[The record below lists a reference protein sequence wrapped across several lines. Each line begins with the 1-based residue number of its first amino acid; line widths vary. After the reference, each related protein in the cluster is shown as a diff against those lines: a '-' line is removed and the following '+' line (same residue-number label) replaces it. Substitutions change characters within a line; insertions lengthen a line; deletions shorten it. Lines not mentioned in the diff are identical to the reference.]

1 MATTI
6 SVNKQTIEQFLLNAR
21 RKPFVIPE
29 YQRPYSWT
37 NEQIDTLF
45 RDIWEFTSND
55 GGTENDGTYFLGSIV
70 SYENEDGEQEIID
83 GQQRI
88 TSLFLLLRAIYTK
101 LTVTDEKSPEAIN
114 FISKIEPLIWRTN
127 KLTGKVDYASIL
139 LTSKV
144 ISDSENEILKNIL
157 ETGNVKEK
165 AQDSYSKNYKQLLEL
180 LEEKSKENAL
190 MIYQFIYAL
199 LNQVIILPITA
210 DTQDTALTIFSTLN
224 DRGLPLSDAD
234 IFKAKIYNN
243 LNKEEKEKFI
253 EEWKELEEDS
263 LRISESIQQLFYYHM
278 FYQRALENDK
288 VTTTPGLR
296 KYYSANKFE
305 RILKPNILSNLR
317 QILNLWEVISN
328 KNVIED
334 EEWSKNIEIL
344 KILDI
349 LTSYPNEF
357 WKYPV
362 IIYYLRYK
370 DNKDFE
376 ERYLGHEK
384 SEELHKFLVE
394 NEYVDEEGNAK
405 DKLKADL
412 RDNRLVLP
420 QEFEHIR
427 PAIEKKL
434 KSSAGKLIIKNADD
448 KKKIK
453 VNKEVFLDKNFSEL
467 WDKIKYKTTC
477 KVNFDSN
484 NLIAK
489 CVKDIDDYLFI
500 EDEKYIFE
508 KKRLALTHGGIEEGF
523 STSEDSR
530 IDFQVK
536 YKLPDIITYL
546 QNETNLTRKSI
557 VEILTRTETL
567 DSFKKN
573 PQLYLEKVT
582 DIIKKTM
589 KNFIVD
595 GIKYEKIGN
604 GEFYS
609 QDLFEAQELFGYLKD
624 KMNKE
629 GNMLASTKSSY
640 ENIVL
645 DSDIERNFALELEK
659 NKNVVIYTKLP
670 AWFKIPTPLG
680 NYNPDWAVLVR
691 PDLTSPEQKLY
702 FVVETKGSVFA
713 DDRRETENLKI
724 TCGKKHFKAISED
737 INFQV
742 ANDFEYFSSKF

>member
-6 SVNKQTIEQFLLNAR
+6 SVNKQTTEQFLLNAR

-376 ERYLGHEK
+376 ERFLAFLRKLYTELLKKYIEIPTITAVKTNILKLNVEIINTDKPTFDFKSLSEDDIREK
-384 SEELHKFLVE
+384 IKTPHRNVVRMLLKTLAYELQDELLPEKWEIEHILPVKWENSYDLRE
-394 NEYVDEEGNAK
+394 NEEVAREKIEHLGNK
-405 DKLKADL
+405 T
-412 RDNRLVLP
+412 P
-420 QEFEHIR
+420 F
-427 PAIEKKL
+427 EKKL
-434 KSSAGKLIIKNADD
+434 NIIATNNYFAKKRDYYVKSNIQMT
-448 KKKIK
+448 
-453 VNKEVFLDKNFSEL
+453 KEIGNLKMDRWGLDQIVERDVRMT
-467 WDKIKYKTTC
+467 DKI
-477 KVNFDSN
+477 
-484 NLIAK
+484 I
-489 CVKDIDDYLFI
+489 
-500 EDEKYIFE
+500 
-508 KKRLALTHGGIEEGF
+508 
-523 STSEDSR
+523 
-530 IDFQVK
+530 
-536 YKLPDIITYL
+536 
-546 QNETNLTRKSI
+546 
-557 VEILTRTETL
+557 EILKSWGR
-567 DSFKKN
+567 D
-573 PQLYLEKVT
+573 
-582 DIIKKTM
+582 
-589 KNFIVD
+589 
-595 GIKYEKIGN
+595 YE
-604 GEFYS
+604 
-609 QDLFEAQELFGYLKD
+609 
-624 KMNKE
+624 
-629 GNMLASTKSSY
+629 
-640 ENIVL
+640 
-645 DSDIERNFALELEK
+645 
-659 NKNVVIYTKLP
+659 
-670 AWFKIPTPLG
+670 
-680 NYNPDWAVLVR
+680 
-691 PDLTSPEQKLY
+691 
-702 FVVETKGSVFA
+702 
-713 DDRRETENLKI
+713 
-724 TCGKKHFKAISED
+724 
-737 INFQV
+737 
-742 ANDFEYFSSKF
+742 

>member
-334 EEWSKNIEIL
+334 EEWNKNIEIL

-376 ERYLGHEK
+376 ERFLAFLRKLYTELLKKYIEIPTITAVKTNILKLNVEIINTDKPTFDFKSLSEDDIREK
-384 SEELHKFLVE
+384 IKTPHRNVVRMLLKTLAYELQDELLPEKWEIEHILPVKWENSYDLRE
-394 NEYVDEEGNAK
+394 NEEVAREKIEHLGNK
-405 DKLKADL
+405 T
-412 RDNRLVLP
+412 P
-420 QEFEHIR
+420 F
-427 PAIEKKL
+427 EKKL
-434 KSSAGKLIIKNADD
+434 NIIATNNYFAKKRDYYVKSNIQMT
-448 KKKIK
+448 
-453 VNKEVFLDKNFSEL
+453 KEIGNLKMDRWGLDQIVERDVRMT
-467 WDKIKYKTTC
+467 DKI
-477 KVNFDSN
+477 
-484 NLIAK
+484 I
-489 CVKDIDDYLFI
+489 
-500 EDEKYIFE
+500 
-508 KKRLALTHGGIEEGF
+508 
-523 STSEDSR
+523 
-530 IDFQVK
+530 
-536 YKLPDIITYL
+536 
-546 QNETNLTRKSI
+546 
-557 VEILTRTETL
+557 EILKSWGR
-567 DSFKKN
+567 D
-573 PQLYLEKVT
+573 
-582 DIIKKTM
+582 
-589 KNFIVD
+589 
-595 GIKYEKIGN
+595 YE
-604 GEFYS
+604 
-609 QDLFEAQELFGYLKD
+609 
-624 KMNKE
+624 
-629 GNMLASTKSSY
+629 
-640 ENIVL
+640 
-645 DSDIERNFALELEK
+645 
-659 NKNVVIYTKLP
+659 
-670 AWFKIPTPLG
+670 
-680 NYNPDWAVLVR
+680 
-691 PDLTSPEQKLY
+691 
-702 FVVETKGSVFA
+702 
-713 DDRRETENLKI
+713 
-724 TCGKKHFKAISED
+724 
-737 INFQV
+737 
-742 ANDFEYFSSKF
+742 

>member
-376 ERYLGHEK
+376 ERFLAFLRKLYTELLKKYIEIPTITAVKTNILKLNVEIINTDKPTFDFKSLSEDDIREK
-384 SEELHKFLVE
+384 IKTPHRNVVRMLLKTLAYELQDELLPEKWEIEHILPVKWENSYDLRE
-394 NEYVDEEGNAK
+394 NEEAAREKIEHLGNK
-405 DKLKADL
+405 T
-412 RDNRLVLP
+412 P
-420 QEFEHIR
+420 F
-427 PAIEKKL
+427 EKKL
-434 KSSAGKLIIKNADD
+434 NIIATNNYFA
-448 KKKIK
+448 KKKDYYVKSNIQMT
-453 VNKEVFLDKNFSEL
+453 KEIGNLKMDRWGLDQIVERDVRMT
-467 WDKIKYKTTC
+467 DKI
-477 KVNFDSN
+477 
-484 NLIAK
+484 I
-489 CVKDIDDYLFI
+489 
-500 EDEKYIFE
+500 
-508 KKRLALTHGGIEEGF
+508 
-523 STSEDSR
+523 
-530 IDFQVK
+530 
-536 YKLPDIITYL
+536 
-546 QNETNLTRKSI
+546 
-557 VEILTRTETL
+557 EILKSWGR
-567 DSFKKN
+567 D
-573 PQLYLEKVT
+573 
-582 DIIKKTM
+582 
-589 KNFIVD
+589 
-595 GIKYEKIGN
+595 YE
-604 GEFYS
+604 
-609 QDLFEAQELFGYLKD
+609 
-624 KMNKE
+624 
-629 GNMLASTKSSY
+629 
-640 ENIVL
+640 
-645 DSDIERNFALELEK
+645 
-659 NKNVVIYTKLP
+659 
-670 AWFKIPTPLG
+670 
-680 NYNPDWAVLVR
+680 
-691 PDLTSPEQKLY
+691 
-702 FVVETKGSVFA
+702 
-713 DDRRETENLKI
+713 
-724 TCGKKHFKAISED
+724 
-737 INFQV
+737 
-742 ANDFEYFSSKF
+742 

>member
-376 ERYLGHEK
+376 ERFLAFLRKLYTELLKKYIEIPTITAVKTNILKLNVEIINTDKPTFDFKSLSEDDIREK
-384 SEELHKFLVE
+384 IKTPHRNVVRMLLKTLAYELQDELLPEKWEIEHILPVKWENSYDLRE
-394 NEYVDEEGNAK
+394 NEEVAREKIEHLGNK
-405 DKLKADL
+405 T
-412 RDNRLVLP
+412 P
-420 QEFEHIR
+420 F
-427 PAIEKKL
+427 EKKL
-434 KSSAGKLIIKNADD
+434 NIIATNNYFAKKRDYYVKSNIQMT
-448 KKKIK
+448 
-453 VNKEVFLDKNFSEL
+453 KEIGNLKMDRWGLDQIVERDVRMT
-467 WDKIKYKTTC
+467 DKI
-477 KVNFDSN
+477 
-484 NLIAK
+484 I
-489 CVKDIDDYLFI
+489 
-500 EDEKYIFE
+500 
-508 KKRLALTHGGIEEGF
+508 
-523 STSEDSR
+523 
-530 IDFQVK
+530 
-536 YKLPDIITYL
+536 
-546 QNETNLTRKSI
+546 
-557 VEILTRTETL
+557 EILKSWGR
-567 DSFKKN
+567 D
-573 PQLYLEKVT
+573 
-582 DIIKKTM
+582 
-589 KNFIVD
+589 
-595 GIKYEKIGN
+595 YE
-604 GEFYS
+604 
-609 QDLFEAQELFGYLKD
+609 
-624 KMNKE
+624 
-629 GNMLASTKSSY
+629 
-640 ENIVL
+640 
-645 DSDIERNFALELEK
+645 
-659 NKNVVIYTKLP
+659 
-670 AWFKIPTPLG
+670 
-680 NYNPDWAVLVR
+680 
-691 PDLTSPEQKLY
+691 
-702 FVVETKGSVFA
+702 
-713 DDRRETENLKI
+713 
-724 TCGKKHFKAISED
+724 
-737 INFQV
+737 
-742 ANDFEYFSSKF
+742 

>member
-29 YQRPYSWT
+29 YQRPYSWA

-376 ERYLGHEK
+376 ERFLAFLRKLYTELLKKYIEIPTITAVKTNILKLNVEIINTDKPTFDFKSLSEDDIREK
-384 SEELHKFLVE
+384 IKTPHRNVVRMLLKTLAYELQDELLPEKWEIEHILPVKWENSYDLRE
-394 NEYVDEEGNAK
+394 NEEVAREKIEHLGNK
-405 DKLKADL
+405 T
-412 RDNRLVLP
+412 P
-420 QEFEHIR
+420 F
-427 PAIEKKL
+427 EKKL
-434 KSSAGKLIIKNADD
+434 NIIATNNYFT
-448 KKKIK
+448 KKKDYYVKSNIQMT
-453 VNKEVFLDKNFSEL
+453 KEIGNLKMDRWGLDQIVERDVRMT
-467 WDKIKYKTTC
+467 DKI
-477 KVNFDSN
+477 
-484 NLIAK
+484 I
-489 CVKDIDDYLFI
+489 
-500 EDEKYIFE
+500 
-508 KKRLALTHGGIEEGF
+508 
-523 STSEDSR
+523 
-530 IDFQVK
+530 
-536 YKLPDIITYL
+536 
-546 QNETNLTRKSI
+546 
-557 VEILTRTETL
+557 EILKSWGR
-567 DSFKKN
+567 D
-573 PQLYLEKVT
+573 
-582 DIIKKTM
+582 
-589 KNFIVD
+589 
-595 GIKYEKIGN
+595 YE
-604 GEFYS
+604 
-609 QDLFEAQELFGYLKD
+609 
-624 KMNKE
+624 
-629 GNMLASTKSSY
+629 
-640 ENIVL
+640 
-645 DSDIERNFALELEK
+645 
-659 NKNVVIYTKLP
+659 
-670 AWFKIPTPLG
+670 
-680 NYNPDWAVLVR
+680 
-691 PDLTSPEQKLY
+691 
-702 FVVETKGSVFA
+702 
-713 DDRRETENLKI
+713 
-724 TCGKKHFKAISED
+724 
-737 INFQV
+737 
-742 ANDFEYFSSKF
+742 